1 MDCPANFDS
10 HPTTLSPRLSPHD
23 SRQVTPPPRASSPP
37 HLRADATRAQKVRNA
52 AAAVAALD
60 PAGLID
66 LGGEL
71 APEIVSHLLARL
83 LARPTGASTLA
94 NELPPAACQRL
105 ADGVGWP
112 CHVERVRW
120 SWVCDVMTHLM
131 NGTSFVHADTTSHS
145 TPRGPLAGEL
155 STCASDSPGAPGPR
169 RSDIRERRTQHTLLS
184 KQVK

>member
-1 MDCPANFDS
+1 VRVGSAAVLATCGALI
-10 HPTTLSPRLSPHD
+10 T
-23 SRQVTPPPRASSPP
+23 
-37 HLRADATRAQKVRNA
+37 DAKGLLQA
-52 AAAVAALD
+52 AAMQLAL
-60 PAGLID
+60 AG
-66 LGGEL
+66 
-71 APEIVSHLLARL
+71 S
-83 LARPTGASTLA
+83 STIH
-94 NELPPAACQRL
+94 EQGVRGR
-105 ADGVGWP
+105 DGVGWP